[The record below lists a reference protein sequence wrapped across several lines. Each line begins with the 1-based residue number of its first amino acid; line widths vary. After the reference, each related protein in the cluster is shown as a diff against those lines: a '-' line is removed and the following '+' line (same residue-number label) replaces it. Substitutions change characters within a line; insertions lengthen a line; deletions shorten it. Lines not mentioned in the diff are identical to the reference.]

1 MNNSVI
7 ILKDLTTALVIED
20 MNWQTMEEIAVVIL
34 NSS

>member
-7 ILKDLTTALVIED
+7 ILKDLTTALVIKD